1 MRIAV
6 ASFKGGVG
14 KTTTAI
20 HLAGYLHQKA
30 KTILIDGDANR
41 SAAGWAARG
50 ALPFP
55 IVEYQDVTRTT
66 GIGYPHVVID
76 SEARPTDAD
85 LKQLA
90 GCDLVIVPTTPDIL
104 GLSALTAT
112 VTALAAL
119 GAAHRVLLT
128 IVPPWP
134 SHDGDEARAYL
145 LEHRIPVFKT
155 TIRRAVA
162 LQKAAL
168 AGALVGEV
176 DDPRAALVWDD
187 YTALGKE
194 ILK

>member
-1 MRIAV
+1 MQIAV

-14 KTTTAI
+14 KTTTAV
-20 HLAGYLHQKA
+20 HLAGYLQRKD

-50 ALPFP
+50 SLPFP

-66 GIGYPHVVID
+66 GIGYHHVVID

-104 GLSALTAT
+104 GLSALRAT
-112 VTALAAL
+112 VAALAAL
-119 GAAHRVLLT
+119 GAEYRVLLT

-134 SHDGDEARAYL
+134 SRDGDEARAYL
-145 LEHRIPVFKT
+145 LEQKIPVFKT
-155 TIRRAVA
+155 SIRRAVA

-168 AGALVGEV
+168 AGVLVGDV
-176 DDPRAALVWDD
+176 DDPRAALVGED

-194 ILK
+194 ILR